1 MDVLI
6 IGLLL
11 ALFAGLSTTLGC
23 IFAFFVKE
31 PNPKF
36 ISLIM
41 GFSAG
46 VMILVS
52 FVELLQ
58 HSIESIGFNF
68 GIFFFFVGM
77 LLLLLIDVSITH
89 EYEFEDSIEMLTN
102 EKKLKDPYHHRHYRH
117 RTHYDNEVNNINL
130 EKTSKFVFLGVF
142 IHNIPEGMVTVIG
155 TVEDIELGF
164 ILAIAIA
171 IHNIPEGI
179 AVSVPVYAYT
189 NDRKKAFFWS
199 FLSGISEFVGALVV
213 GLIFFPF
220 INTFLLGAMLAI
232 AAGIMIYISLDELL
246 PVSHSIGKE
255 HIAILGIITGMF
267 VMALSLLIL

>member
-1 MDVLI
+1 MDILI

-23 IFAFFVKE
+23 IFSFFIKE

-46 VMILVS
+46 VMILIS

-58 HSIESIGFNF
+58 HGIDSIGFNL
-68 GIFFFFVGM
+68 GILFFFVGM
-77 LLLLLIDVSITH
+77 LLMLLIDVSVTH

-117 RTHYDNEVNNINL
+117 RARHGKEMNNVNL

-142 IHNIPEGMVTVIG
+142 IHNIPEGIATFVG
-155 TVEDIELGF
+155 TVEDIELGI

-171 IHNIPEGI
+171 LHNIPEGI

-199 FLSGISEFVGALVV
+199 FLSGISEFLGALFI
-213 GLIFFPF
+213 GLILYPF
-220 INTFLLGAMLAI
+220 INNFLLGAMLAI
-232 AAGIMIYISLDELL
+232 VAGIMIYISLDELL

-255 HIAILGIITGMF
+255 HIAILGIIAGMI
-267 VMALSLLIL
+267 VIAVSLMLL